1 MGFDIFIY
9 LSKLTLMKPTFYA
22 CLFLFTTSLYS
33 QSFIQ
38 AYADVVNQTSQT
50 NITNHLTDFENLG
63 VKRRGTS
70 ALQNTLNWIKSE
82 YTSYGY
88 SASQLVEDSFQNGAF
103 TCKNLIVTKTGTV
116 YPDTYVIICGHYDTI
131 SGTGTNDNG
140 SGTSS
145 ILEVARLLQNIPTEY
160 SIKFIHFSGEEDGL
174 IGSEHYV
181 SSVVNATN
189 PKLNIKVVLN
199 LDQVG
204 GVAGETNN
212 TITCERDLSNP
223 SSNNAASYQ
232 KTLELQNCF
241 ELYTSLNTVIAEAY
255 GSDYVPF
262 ENNGEIITGLYE
274 YNESPHP
281 HSPSD
286 SFNNMDPVFN
296 YNVAKGA
303 VAAMLHYAVANPNPL
318 AISDYSNDNQV
329 VFYPNPTQNNLHIS
343 IGNLNSEKINLQIID
358 WLGKIVLEK
367 EFNSTSNLLNINVS
381 TLAKGMYMARITSTN
396 QTIARKIVIN

>member
-1 MGFDIFIY
+1 
-9 LSKLTLMKPTFYA
+9 MKPTHFA
-22 CLFLFTTSLYS
+22 CLFLLFISSSLHS

-38 AYADVVNQTSQT
+38 AYADVVNQTQQS
-50 NITNHLTDFENLG
+50 NITSHLIDFESFG
-63 VKRRGTS
+63 VKRRGMP
-70 ALQNTLNWIKSE
+70 ALQNTLNWIKNE

-88 SASQLVEDSFQNGAF
+88 IASQLTEDSFQNGAF
-103 TCKNLIVTKTGTV
+103 TCKNLIVTKTGTL
-116 YPDTYVIICGHYDTI
+116 YPNTFVIICGHYDSI

-140 SGTSS
+140 SGTAA

-181 SSVVNATN
+181 STVVNATS

-199 LDQVG
+199 IDQVG
-204 GVAGETNN
+204 GVAGEENSI
-212 TITCERDLSNP
+212 ITCERDLSNP
-223 SSNNAASYQ
+223 SANNSASFQ
-232 KTLELQNCF
+232 KTIELQNSF
-241 ELYTSLNTVIAEAY
+241 ILYTPLNVIIAEAY

-262 ENNGEIITGLYE
+262 ENNGEIITGLFE

-286 SFNNMDPVFN
+286 SFSNMDPVFN

-318 AISDYSNDNQV
+318 VISDFNESNQV
-329 VFYPNPTQNNLHIS
+329 VFYPNPTQNNLYIS
-343 IGNLNSEKINLQIID
+343 MGNLNSEKTNLQLID
-358 WLGKIVLEK
+358 WLGKIVLER
-367 EFNSTSNLLNINVS
+367 EFNSTSNLLNVNVS
-381 TLAKGMYMARITSTN
+381 TLAKGIYLARITSTN
-396 QTIARKIVIN
+396 QTQTKKIVIN

>member
-1 MGFDIFIY
+1 
-9 LSKLTLMKPTFYA
+9 MKPTLSV
-22 CLFLFTTSLYS
+22 CLFLLLISSSLHS

-38 AYADVVNQTSQT
+38 AYADVVNQTQQS
-50 NITNHLTDFENLG
+50 NITSHLIDFESFG
-63 VKRRGTS
+63 VKRRGTP
-70 ALQNTLNWIKSE
+70 ALQNTLNWIKNE

-88 SASQLVEDSFQNGAF
+88 SAAQLTEDSFQNGAF
-103 TCKNLIVTKTGTV
+103 TCKNLIVTKTGTL
-116 YPDTYVIICGHYDTI
+116 YPNTFVIICGHYDSI

-140 SGTSS
+140 SGTAA

-181 SSVVNATN
+181 STVVNATS

-199 LDQVG
+199 IDQVG
-204 GVAGETNN
+204 GVAGEENSI
-212 TITCERDLSNP
+212 ITCERDLSNP
-223 SSNNAASYQ
+223 SANNSASFQ
-232 KTLELQNCF
+232 KTIELQNSF
-241 ELYTSLNTVIAEAY
+241 ILYTPLNVIIAEAY

-262 ENNGEIITGLYE
+262 ETNGEVITGLYE

-281 HSPSD
+281 HSLSD
-286 SFNNMDPVFN
+286 LLSNMDPVFN

-318 AISDYSNDNQV
+318 AISDFNESNQV
-329 VFYPNPTQNNLHIS
+329 VFYPNPTQNNLYIS
-343 IGNLNSEKINLQIID
+343 MGNLNSEKTNLQLID
-358 WLGKIVLEK
+358 WLGKIVLER

-381 TLAKGMYMARITSTN
+381 TLAKGMYLA
-396 QTIARKIVIN
+396 